1 MRRFE
6 LIEGNSSKFWEV
18 EQEGSGL
25 NIRWG
30 RIGTAGQSQTKSFA
44 DDAKAR
50 AALDKLVKEKTGKG
64 YAEVAVAA
72 GASIGATA
80 AKPPAVASPAT
91 PAAVPQAPT
100 DAEPAA
106 NAQPAAAKAAKGVP
120 PTPSAQPAASTPRS
134 TVSSTTAA
142 TAAAPLPP
150 VAAEGFD
157 AQCERV
163 FETVRAQ
170 IANGDLK
177 PGETLTVAV
186 IKRRYDVGDQG
197 AAMALDLL
205 KSRRLLHG
213 WGASASVHEHGQ
225 ATAVALGEWLASEAA
240 AAPAPAAPAV
250 ADTGAP
256 PWLMHGDPVRL
267 SPQILREAYASRRF
281 PVPVTVLDVRAAWLK
296 IEGKDGYSIDIGAT
310 DAALRPAAQRMLDR
324 LAART
329 PIAGPVADAQA
340 DAVLFALAMTVGD
353 YHGET
358 TIGRPVADY
367 LVAQYGLTGAID
379 VLLDAL
385 KIHVHAD
392 YDRQAQ
398 RRLHRFSTHVE
409 GPVRGSWRGP
419 IVGGEAALREHLAAA
434 SEADWQACVDRIEAA
449 LPALHPTR
457 QPIPALLLPDV
468 PQLSNALVRRLSAE
482 PDVPETLHWMLL
494 TATDPDAIA
503 VAGRIRPNSYGREF
517 WGMSRMV

>member
-1 MRRFE
+1 MAALRPWHAGAASCRVVDPSERERMRRFE

-100 DAEPAA
+100 DAEPGG

-240 AAPAPAAPAV
+240 AAPAPAA
-250 ADTGAP
+250 
-256 PWLMHGDPVRL
+256 
-267 SPQILREAYASRRF
+267 
-281 PVPVTVLDVRAAWLK
+281 
-296 IEGKDGYSIDIGAT
+296 
-310 DAALRPAAQRMLDR
+310 
-324 LAART
+324 
-329 PIAGPVADAQA
+329 
-340 DAVLFALAMTVGD
+340 
-353 YHGET
+353 
-358 TIGRPVADY
+358 
-367 LVAQYGLTGAID
+367 
-379 VLLDAL
+379 
-385 KIHVHAD
+385 
-392 YDRQAQ
+392 
-398 RRLHRFSTHVE
+398 
-409 GPVRGSWRGP
+409 
-419 IVGGEAALREHLAAA
+419 
-434 SEADWQACVDRIEAA
+434 
-449 LPALHPTR
+449 
-457 QPIPALLLPDV
+457 
-468 PQLSNALVRRLSAE
+468 
-482 PDVPETLHWMLL
+482 
-494 TATDPDAIA
+494 
-503 VAGRIRPNSYGREF
+503 
-517 WGMSRMV
+517 